1 MINYISTVRHGGL
14 LNVILNRP
22 EKANALT
29 HEMLDQL
36 WNIFDQTQRDK
47 EIHVVVISSSS
58 ERVFCAGADLTK
70 LHNIPEDVWE
80 SVAVGLNSLEQ
91 LTIAS
96 INGPCVGGGLTLAL
110 GCDIRIG
117 VDDAYFSYPVLHN
130 NVLPGP
136 TDHTR
141 LIQLIG
147 PARSAFLLLGGVQV
161 SMTQALN
168 WGLVEKIVTKSE
180 LITVIQETSQ
190 AALRADREHL
200 AKLKLICR
208 GEIC

>member
-1 MINYISTVRHGGL
+1 M

-29 HEMLDQL
+29 QEMLDQL
-36 WNIFDQTQRDK
+36 CNIFDQTQKDK

-58 ERVFCAGADLTK
+58 ERVFCGGADLTK
-70 LHNIPEDVWE
+70 LHSIPEHVWE
-80 SVAVGLNSLEQ
+80 NVADGLNSLKQ

-96 INGPCVGGGLTLAL
+96 INGPCIGGGLTLAL

-117 VDDAYFSYPVLHN
+117 VDDAYFSYPVLRN

-136 TDHTR
+136 TDCTR

-147 PARSAFLLLGGVQV
+147 PARSSYLLLGGVQV
-161 SMTQALN
+161 CMTQALN

-180 LITVIQETSQ
+180 LNTAIQQTSHT
-190 AALRADREHL
+190 ALQADREHL

-208 GEIC
+208 GETR